1 MAAPILQVAE
11 AATDEEA
18 VTPKPGL
25 LEPGAAPYGNFPS
38 YSRFHPPEQRL
49 RLLPAALLRW
59 LFPPGGPDPRPL
71 LGLDVGCNSGEL
83 SIALYRHFLSL
94 EEGEICPV
102 STKDL
107 RFLCCDID
115 PALVDRAEKDCPF
128 PATMSF
134 VTLDIMDPQTREPL
148 LSSFLNQFG
157 RSAFDI
163 VFCMSITMW
172 IHLNHGDNGLLAF
185 LARLASLC
193 RYLLVEPQP
202 WKCYR
207 AAARR
212 LRKLGRHNFD
222 HFRSLAIRGDMA
234 DRIIQILT
242 NDHGMELVCCFGSTS
257 WDRSLLLFRANQP
270 SEPMP
275 SL

>member
-1 MAAPILQVAE
+1 MAAPILSVAE
-11 AATDEEA
+11 AETDGEA
-18 VTPKPGL
+18 VTAEPGFL
-25 LEPGAAPYGNFPS
+25 APGAAPYGNFPF

-49 RLLPAALLRW
+49 RLLPPGLLQR
-59 LFPPGGPDPRPL
+59 LFPPEGSDARPL

-83 SIALYRHFLSL
+83 SIALYRHLLSL
-94 EEGEICPV
+94 EEGEICSV
-102 STKDL
+102 SARDL

-115 PALVDRAEKDCPF
+115 PALVDRAKKDCPF

-134 VTLDIMDPQTREPL
+134 VTLDFMDPQTREPL
-148 LSSFLNQFG
+148 LRSFLNQFG
-157 RSAFDI
+157 QSVFDI

-185 LARLASLC
+185 LAHLASLC

-222 HFRSLAIRGDMA
+222 HFRSLALHGDMA

-242 NDHGMELVCCFGSTS
+242 KDHGMELVCCFGSTS

-270 SEPMP
+270 SEPT
-275 SL
+275 SSQ